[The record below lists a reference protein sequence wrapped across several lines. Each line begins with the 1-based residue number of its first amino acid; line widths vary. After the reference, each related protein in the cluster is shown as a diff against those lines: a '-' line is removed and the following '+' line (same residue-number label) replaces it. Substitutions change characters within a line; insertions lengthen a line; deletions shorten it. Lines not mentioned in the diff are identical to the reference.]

1 MQKYDILVYNIYRD
15 DYMETENIIL
25 LENINKYLK
34 ALKYKI
40 KDIKPPFFEK
50 KKLNNY
56 YNLIR
61 TLENQINK
69 IDNIISEYKKNRN

>member
-69 IDNIISEYKKNRN
+69 IDNIIVEYKKK